1 MADPIETRL
10 VDKRVAHRY
19 LRKGLLDEK
28 EYERHMKSLPD
39 LSDQALSVEASIE
52 GQDLREDEAEPGEV
66 APAGAGAPQA

>member
-28 EYERHMKSLPD
+28 EYERHLKSLPD
-39 LSDQALSVEASIE
+39 LQDQALSVEASIE
-52 GQDLREDEAEPGEV
+52 GQDLLEDEAEPGDG
-66 APAGAGAPQA
+66 APPGAPQA